1 MHTKE
6 YVATVVLRIHMH
18 PGVRMEG
25 ESVLNTQGGK
35 DGQRQTNLPTHPVEV
50 NHPENAGHVIS
61 SEG

>member
-1 MHTKE
+1 
-6 YVATVVLRIHMH
+6 MH